1 MAVLYSHCK
10 CLKSNEIQNK
20 SFFSRFNIKHLLL
33 DFHEYFHKSPKRA
46 YPFTPLD
53 CRCCKWTA
61 SHISIDCCFLW
72 KDSNWSTK
80 ADVEVL
86 AHPGDKY
93 CEDRQDDVNS
103 FFTSCFITLGSFIIT
118 STLKVH
124 THFQAS
130 VKSRS

>member
-1 MAVLYSHCK
+1 MISDDQIPYTYLGK
-10 CLKSNEIQNK
+10 TSNFRKKIYCAQPL
-20 SFFSRFNIKHLLL
+20 FVI
-33 DFHEYFHKSPKRA
+33 
-46 YPFTPLD
+46 PFPT
-53 CRCCKWTA
+53 RN
-61 SHISIDCCFLW
+61 CFLW
-72 KDSNWSTK
+72 KHTGRFTE